1 MECGPTVRSG
11 KDYPPRKFLNVSV
24 NRLGEAPTADVM
36 PRKTDCMS
44 KLLDTTVLVDVIR
57 REEAALDYIDNTRK
71 AEGLLRLSIV
81 TKMELI
87 IGCRDKAEVQKTE
100 KLLVDYDVLD
110 VTPLISRKA
119 YELIVRF
126 SKSHG
131 MAIPDALIAAT
142 ALVENAVLVTSNVRH
157 FSVIE
162 GLRLEKPY

>member
-1 MECGPTVRSG
+1 M
-11 KDYPPRKFLNVSV
+11 
-24 NRLGEAPTADVM
+24 M
-36 PRKTDCMS
+36 PRKTDHMS

-57 REEAALDYIDNTRK
+57 KEEAALDYIDSTRK
-71 AEGLLRLSIV
+71 AEGSLRLSIV

-100 KLLVDYDVLD
+100 KLLADYEILD

-126 SKSHG
+126 SKSYG

-157 FSVIE
+157 FSMID

>member
-1 MECGPTVRSG
+1 
-11 KDYPPRKFLNVSV
+11 
-24 NRLGEAPTADVM
+24 M
-36 PRKTDCMS
+36 PRKTDYMS

-57 REEAALDYIDNTRK
+57 KKEAALDYVDSTRK
-71 AEGLLRLSIV
+71 AEGLLHLSIV

-100 KLLVDYDVLD
+100 KFLANYDVLD

-119 YELIVRF
+119 YELIARF

-142 ALVENAVLVTSNVRH
+142 AMVENAVLVTSNVRH
-157 FSVIE
+157 FSMID
-162 GLRLEKPY
+162 GLRMEKPY

>member
-1 MECGPTVRSG
+1 
-11 KDYPPRKFLNVSV
+11 
-24 NRLGEAPTADVM
+24 
-36 PRKTDCMS
+36 MS

-57 REEAALDYIDNTRK
+57 REEAALDYTDSTRK
-71 AEGLLRLSIV
+71 AEGSLRLSIV

-100 KLLVDYDVLD
+100 KPLADYDVLD
-110 VTPLISRKA
+110 VTPLIARKA

-142 ALVENAVLVTSNVRH
+142 AMVENAVLVTSNVRH
-157 FSVIE
+157 FSMVD

>member
-1 MECGPTVRSG
+1 VECGPTARSG
-11 KDYPPRKFLNVSV
+11 KDYPLSKFLKASV
-24 NRLGEAPTADVM
+24 KRLGEAPTANVM
-36 PRKTDCMS
+36 PRKTGRMS

-57 REEAALDYIDNTRK
+57 KEEAALDYIDSTRK
-71 AEGLLRLSIV
+71 AESSLPLSIV

-87 IGCRDKAEVQKTE
+87 VGCRDKAEVQKME
-100 KLLVDYDVLD
+100 KLLADYDVLD

-131 MAIPDALIAAT
+131 MAIPDALITAT

-157 FSVIE
+157 FSMVD

>member
-1 MECGPTVRSG
+1 VECGPTARSG
-11 KDYPPRKFLNVSV
+11 KDYPLSKFLKASV
-24 NRLGEAPTADVM
+24 KRLGEAPTANVM
-36 PRKTDCMS
+36 PRKTGRMS

-57 REEAALDYIDNTRK
+57 KEEAALDYIDSTRK
-71 AEGLLRLSIV
+71 AESSLPLSIV

-87 IGCRDKAEVQKTE
+87 VGCRDKAEVQKME
-100 KLLVDYDVLD
+100 KLLADYDVLD

-131 MAIPDALIAAT
+131 MAIPDALITAT

-157 FSVIE
+157 FSMID